1 MKGSHE
7 HGRSSGWSSK
17 GSARENAEEDEV
29 YVAVVKDVKEGKAN
43 FLWLLHN
50 TPEDKKVVVV
60 HVHRPAQKIPTDT
73 ELFLPLSIAALG
85 WIPAS
90 HLQEEEVAAY
100 RSIERA
106 NMHGCLDEYITMCSR
121 VKVKRAGKLVIEK
134 DDVRKGL
141 VELVAQHGIT
151 QLVMGAAADKYY
163 SRRMKGPRS
172 KTALAVQQQADPSC
186 KIWFVCKGN
195 LICTRDACVDEAV
208 AAHKPTTRSA
218 DSSPHTQLAMAAWP
232 GEGPAGS
239 STSGSGESSVN
250 DTWDV
255 ASRASDHSLHGN
267 MASSPEVPPEADRD
281 DGSLVLRT
289 LPAPGDVPQFQ
300 SPQRYLEDLGVDG
313 AMYERLE
320 AALKEADNT
329 KREAYEELHKRQI
342 AEKDLSEAARKV
354 DVAETAYNK
363 EVRQRKEIEEAVA
376 KDEMQLSA
384 LRKQRDEVNEELQQ
398 ARQKMAALEL
408 QISDSD
414 QILKD
419 IKAKLPE
426 AYSHLDSIRG
436 EHELSQQERVHQKNE
451 EATTS
456 TRGAE
461 HFSEFS
467 LSELEQATE
476 NFHEASKIGEGG
488 YGCVYKGSLR
498 HTTVAIKRLNP
509 QGKQRTAEFRREIDI
524 LSRVRHPNLVTLIGA
539 CPEARALVYEY
550 LPGGSLEDHLT
561 RKLTWQVRIR
571 IAAEIC
577 SALVFLHS
585 RKPLSVVHG
594 DLKPVNIL
602 LDSNFVSKIS
612 DLGMNRLLV
621 RSIGSSTLYHC
632 MHLRKGTFAYMD
644 PELLSSGEITAKSD
658 VYSFGVILLQL
669 LTGRAAF
676 GVSKVVKEALD
687 MKCLERV
694 LDASAGDWPYVQ
706 AEKLAKL
713 GLKCCDM
720 NRRNRPDAKEAWKML
735 QPLMKSISF
744 ARLSPSSIVL
754 APEYSSCIP
763 SYFICP
769 IFKELMRDPQIAA
782 DGFTYEGEAIKGWL
796 SSGNETSPMTNLRL
810 SDCELLPNH
819 ALRSAIQGWL
829 QHQN

>member
-1 MKGSHE
+1 MFRRVPNYVFPCKGEKSRKTRDGEGRCRKRTSGARGSAWDHPTCY
-7 HGRSSGWSSK
+7 GRSS
-17 GSARENAEEDEV
+17 RQTLFEN
-29 YVAVVKDVKEGKAN
+29 
-43 FLWLLHN
+43 H
-50 TPEDKKVVVV
+50 
-60 HVHRPAQKIPTDT
+60 
-73 ELFLPLSIAALG
+73 
-85 WIPAS
+85 
-90 HLQEEEVAAY
+90 
-100 RSIERA
+100 
-106 NMHGCLDEYITMCSR
+106 
-121 VKVKRAGKLVIEK
+121 
-134 DDVRKGL
+134 
-141 VELVAQHGIT
+141 
-151 QLVMGAAADKYY
+151 
-163 SRRMKGPRS
+163 RRMKRPRS

-208 AAHKPTTRSA
+208 AAHTPTSRSA
-218 DSSPHTQLAMAAWP
+218 DCSPHTELATAASWP

-250 DTWDV
+250 DLWDV

-267 MASSPEVPPEADRD
+267 MASSPMVPPEEDRD
-281 DGSLVLRT
+281 DGSLVPRT

-300 SPQRYLEDLGVDG
+300 SPQRYLEDVGVDG
-313 AMYERLE
+313 AMYERLQ
-320 AALKEADNT
+320 AALNEADNT
-329 KREAYEELHKRQI
+329 KREAYEELHKRQM

-363 EVRQRKEIEEAVA
+363 EVSQRKEIEAAVA
-376 KDEMQLSA
+376 KDETQLSA
-384 LRKQRDEVNEELQQ
+384 LRKQRDEVHEELQQ

-408 QISDSD
+408 HVSDSD
-414 QILKD
+414 QILTD
-419 IKAKLPE
+419 IKAKLSE
-426 AYSHLDSIRG
+426 AYGHLDSIRG
-436 EHELSQQERVHQKNE
+436 EHVVLLQERVRQKKE

-509 QGKQRTAEFRREIDI
+509 QGMQGTAEFRREMDV
-524 LSRVRHPNLVTLIGA
+524 LSRVRHPNLVTLLGA

-550 LPGGSLEDHLT
+550 LPNGSLEDHLT

-571 IAAEIC
+571 IAAETC

-585 RKPLSVVHG
+585 CKPLGVVHG

-602 LDSNFVSKIS
+602 LDSNFASKIS
-612 DLGMNRLLV
+612 DLGMHRLLA

-632 MHLRKGTFAYMD
+632 THLRKGTFAYMD

-658 VYSFGVILLQL
+658 VYSFGVVLLRL
-669 LTGRAAF
+669 LTGRPAF

-720 NRRNRPDAKEAWKML
+720 NKRNRPDAKEAWKML

-744 ARLSPSSIVL
+744 ARLSPSSIML

-769 IFKELMRDPQIAA
+769 IFKELMRDPRIAA

-796 SSGNETSPMTNLRL
+796 SSGKETSPMTNLRL
-810 SDCELLPNH
+810 SDCELVPNH

-829 QHQN
+829 QHQS

>member
-7 HGRSSGWSSK
+7 HGRSGGWSSR
-17 GSARENAEEDEV
+17 GSAREIAEGDEDEV

-50 TPEDKKVVVV
+50 TPEDKTVVVV
-60 HVHRPAQKIPTDT
+60 HVHRPAQKIPT
-73 ELFLPLSIAALG
+73 ALG

-100 RSIERA
+100 RSTERA
-106 NMHGCLDEYITMCSR
+106 NMHGCLDEYLTMCSR
-121 VKVKRAGKLVIEK
+121 VKVKRAGKLVMEK
-134 DDVRKGL
+134 DDVGKGL

-151 QLVMGAAADKYY
+151 QLVMGAAADKHY
-163 SRRMKGPRS
+163 SRVFRNQFELRYQINHRRMKRPRS

-186 KIWFVCKGN
+186 KIWFLTHPLQDLPIV
-195 LICTRDACVDEAV
+195 
-208 AAHKPTTRSA
+208 
-218 DSSPHTQLAMAAWP
+218 PHTQSWPRQLLGLAKDRRDHRPQGAGRAALMIC
-232 GEGPAGS
+232 GI
-239 STSGSGESSVN
+239 
-250 DTWDV
+250 
-255 ASRASDHSLHGN
+255 
-267 MASSPEVPPEADRD
+267 D
-281 DGSLVLRT
+281 DGSLVPRT
-289 LPAPGDVPQFQ
+289 LPAPGD
-300 SPQRYLEDLGVDG
+300 EDVGVDG
-313 AMYERLE
+313 AMYERLQ
-320 AALKEADNT
+320 AALNEADNT
-329 KREAYEELHKRQI
+329 KREAYEELHKRQM

-363 EVRQRKEIEEAVA
+363 EVSQRKEIEAAVA
-376 KDEMQLSA
+376 KDETQLSA
-384 LRKQRDEVNEELQQ
+384 LRKQRDEVHEELQQ

-408 QISDSD
+408 HVSDSD
-414 QILKD
+414 QILTD
-419 IKAKLPE
+419 IKAKLSE
-426 AYSHLDSIRG
+426 AYGHLDSIRG
-436 EHELSQQERVHQKNE
+436 EHVVLLQERVRQKKE

-509 QGKQRTAEFRREIDI
+509 QGMQGTAEFRREMDV
-524 LSRVRHPNLVTLIGA
+524 LSRVRHPNLVTLLGA

-550 LPGGSLEDHLT
+550 LPNGSLEDHLT

-571 IAAEIC
+571 IAAETC

-585 RKPLSVVHG
+585 CKPLGVVHG

-602 LDSNFVSKIS
+602 LDSNFASKIS
-612 DLGMNRLLV
+612 DLGMHRLLA

-632 MHLRKGTFAYMD
+632 THLRKGTFAYMD

-658 VYSFGVILLQL
+658 VYSFGVVLLRL
-669 LTGRAAF
+669 LTGRPAF

-720 NRRNRPDAKEAWKML
+720 NKRNRPDAKEAWKML

-744 ARLSPSSIVL
+744 ARLSPSSIML

-769 IFKELMRDPQIAA
+769 IFKELMRDPRIAA

-796 SSGNETSPMTNLRL
+796 SSGKETSPMTNLRL
-810 SDCELLPNH
+810 SDCELVPNH

-829 QHQN
+829 QHQS

>member
-1 MKGSHE
+1 MKGSEE
-7 HGRSSGWSSK
+7 HGWASK
-17 GSARENAEEDEV
+17 GSGREIAEEEEEEEEV

-43 FLWLLHN
+43 LLWLLHN

-60 HVHRPAQKIPTDT
+60 HVHRPAQRIPT
-73 ELFLPLSIAALG
+73 ALG
-85 WIPAS
+85 WISAS

-106 NMHGCLDEYITMCSR
+106 NMHRCLEEYTSMCSR
-121 VKVKRAGKLVIEK
+121 VKVKTAGKLVIER

-172 KTALAVQQQADPSC
+172 KTALALQQQADPSC

-195 LICTRDACVDEAV
+195 LICTRDACCVDEAV
-208 AAHKPTTRSA
+208 AAHKPTSTSA
-218 DSSPHTQLAMAAWP
+218 DRSPHTELAMAAWSD
-232 GEGPAGS
+232 EGPAGS

-250 DTWDV
+250 DTWDA
-255 ASRASDHSLHGN
+255 ASRASDHSLHVN
-267 MASSPEVPPEADRD
+267 MASSPTVPPEADTDD

-289 LPAPGDVPQFQ
+289 LTAPGDVPHFH
-300 SPQRYLEDLGVDG
+300 SPQRRSMEDLG
-313 AMYERLE
+313 AMYQRLQSK
-320 AALKEADNT
+320 LNEADNT

-342 AEKDLSEAARKV
+342 AEKDLSEASRKV

-363 EVRQRKEIEEAVA
+363 EVRRRKEIEEAVA
-376 KDEMQLSA
+376 KDKMQLSA
-384 LRKQRDEVNEELQQ
+384 LRKERDEVHEELQQ
-398 ARQKMAALEL
+398 ARQKMAALKL
-408 QISDSD
+408 QASDST

-419 IKAKLPE
+419 IKANLSE
-426 AYSHLDSIRG
+426 AYSHLDSIRVD
-436 EHELSQQERVHQKNE
+436 HELPQQERLHQKKE
-451 EATTS
+451 AATTS
-456 TRGAE
+456 ARGAAQ
-461 HFSEFS
+461 HLSEFS

-488 YGCVYKGSLR
+488 YGCVYRGSLR

-509 QGKQRTAEFRREIDI
+509 QGLQGTAEFQREMDV
-524 LSRVRHPNLVTLIGA
+524 LSRVRHPNLVSLIGA

-550 LPGGSLEDHLT
+550 LPNGSLEEHLT
-561 RKLTWQVRIR
+561 RELTWQVRIR

-585 RKPLSVVHG
+585 CKPLSLVHG

-602 LDSNFVSKIS
+602 LGSNFVSKIS
-612 DLGMNRLLV
+612 DLGMYRLLV
-621 RSIGSSTLYHC
+621 RSSTLYHGT
-632 MHLRKGTFAYMD
+632 HLRKGTFAYTD

-658 VYSFGVILLQL
+658 VYSFGVILLRL
-669 LTGRAAF
+669 LTGRPAF

-744 ARLSPSSIVL
+744 ARLSPPSSIML
-754 APEYSSCIP
+754 APESSSCIP

-796 SSGNETSPMTNLRL
+796 SSGKETSPMTNLRL
-810 SDCELLPNH
+810 SDCELVPNH
-819 ALRSAIQGWL
+819 ALRSAIQGWV